1 MWGGCLSSRSERKL
15 LSKRCSQK
23 KDKDVQV
30 TFTVNIDIYSKK
42 KRNLEVQPQ

>member
-1 MWGGCLSSRSERKL
+1 MWGVCLSSRSERKL

-30 TFTVNIDIYSKK
+30 TFTVDIDICSKK
-42 KRNLEVQPQ
+42 KREVQPQ